1 MARILRRRV
10 VKPTRAPDK
19 RVSPQEINQWLQL
32 GLTAAQIGEK
42 LIPDD
47 PKTSPE
53 AYSEVLKARFQGPGQ
68 DDDYDVFVKE
78 QIQPPPQAG
87 GPSQPAAPPPQP
99 DAEGAASTEPE
110 PLQAEKDQVKR
121 TVAGAATARQG
132 NFERV
137 MSNFN
142 RGLAIVHE
150 NSHPWNR
157 GEKIDLYIAAFEKNL
172 GKSPLM
178 NSGSAK
184 SRRDAVD
191 IYVANKRA
199 QTAEAR
205 VTEAG
210 AAREARVAVAG
221 EDRASREKLSAN
233 RIAAQEAQTEARAA
247 LQEARIEAGLALEE
261 AKQANRF
268 AIIDAK
274 GKSSRGLKRFA
285 AKLRAKENRIRQGER
300 VALAG
305 LNNDYRKENKLL
317 TVWFNAVGKKREQ
330 TPGEKQLHKRSLGQ
344 AKNLKEVMAQHN
356 SLEQLKLVPEYQE
369 ALLMVQA
376 GTPPEDLGDEYREA
390 LRAVE
395 NQEAS
400 TRNARAFF
408 SSIQDEIDGL
418 AEDAGYTIK
427 TRLVLPVSYLDD
439 IAPPPEAAPPA
450 APPATPAPA
459 ADADADDVG
468 AVLEDMKKELNPGAP

>member
-1 MARILRRRV
+1 MARILRRRIARHT
-10 VKPTRAPDK
+10 PSATSRRNTAA
-19 RVSPQEINQWLQL
+19 EINQWLRL

-53 AYSEVLKARFQGPGQ
+53 AYSEVLKARFQSPGQ

-99 DAEGAASTEPE
+99 DAEGVGPILDNLGQRAPAPAPEPPPVQAG

-205 VTEAG
+205 IADAGVARTHEGDMVTKREDVQKRKEGRKLETVTAEEKRDADEYNRRKKAEG
-210 AAREARVAVAG
+210 AEWDRRRKVYNKHQRRLVRLRGKVQSEKKKGKRVPSGYGATITKAADKISRYVGSVDELLLLRSKPAFLAALAAKTEDESVSLFG
-221 EDRASREKLSAN
+221 EEELAWKQAE
-233 RIAAQEAQTEARAA
+233 AQEAIATRLFGEMEALKASVNTIGGA
-247 LQEARIEAGLALEE
+247 DFSIEFDEVEGVPSLGLTDDDVDAEAG
-261 AKQANRF
+261 K
-268 AIIDAK
+268 IIDA
-274 GKSSRGLKRFA
+274 
-285 AKLRAKENRIRQGER
+285 IR
-300 VALAG
+300 
-305 LNNDYRKENKLL
+305 
-317 TVWFNAVGKKREQ
+317 
-330 TPGEKQLHKRSLGQ
+330 
-344 AKNLKEVMAQHN
+344 
-356 SLEQLKLVPEYQE
+356 
-369 ALLMVQA
+369 
-376 GTPPEDLGDEYREA
+376 PP
-390 LRAVE
+390 
-395 NQEAS
+395 Q
-400 TRNARAFF
+400 
-408 SSIQDEIDGL
+408 
-418 AEDAGYTIK
+418 
-427 TRLVLPVSYLDD
+427 
-439 IAPPPEAAPPA
+439 
-450 APPATPAPA
+450 
-459 ADADADDVG
+459 
-468 AVLEDMKKELNPGAP
+468 

>member
-1 MARILRRRV
+1 M
-10 VKPTRAPDK
+10 D
-19 RVSPQEINQWLQL
+19 N
-32 GLTAAQIGEK
+32 
-42 LIPDD
+42 
-47 PKTSPE
+47 
-53 AYSEVLKARFQGPGQ
+53 PGQ
-68 DDDYDVFVKE
+68 MAPAPAPE
-78 QIQPPPQAG
+78 PPPVQAE
-87 GPSQPAAPPPQP
+87 PP
-99 DAEGAASTEPE
+99 
-110 PLQAEKDQVKR
+110 QAEKDQVKR

-205 VTEAG
+205 IAG
-210 AAREARVAVAG
+210 AG
-221 EDRASREKLSAN
+221 EDRASRERLAAN
-233 RIAAQEAQTEARAA
+233 RIAAQEAQTEARAD
-247 LQEARIEAGLALEE
+247 LQEARIEAATALEGL
-261 AKQANRF
+261 KQTNRF
-268 AIIDAK
+268 AVVTAK
-274 GKSSRGLKRFA
+274 GKSSRGLKRLA
-285 AKLRAKENRIRQGER
+285 AKLKAKENRIRQKER
-300 VALAG
+300 LALAG
-305 LNNDYRKENKLL
+305 LNNDYRKENKAL
-317 TVWFNAVGKKREQ
+317 TVWFNAAGKKREQ

-369 ALLMVQA
+369 ALLMVQS
-376 GTPPEDLGDEYREA
+376 GTLPEDLGEEYREA

-395 NQEAS
+395 LQEAS

-408 SSIQDEIDGL
+408 SSIQEEINGL

-427 TRLVLPVSYLDD
+427 TRLVLPASYLDD
-439 IAPPPEAAPPA
+439 IAPPPEACLLYTSPSPR
-450 APPATPAPA
+450 
-459 ADADADDVG
+459 D
-468 AVLEDMKKELNPGAP
+468 